1 MAKSSTSNYHLD
13 EEETR
18 GRPGYYDFHAPP
30 PLTHNVRC
38 ITTRDGISYLAMAN
52 HRYFSQQKRT
62 SSYPSTIASS
72 TTTSSSASSTTKR
85 VASWLKPSVKPS
97 PKVNVHTTCGRHTDQ
112 LLFGGPSLTDI
123 ARSVFKKKN

>member
-1 MAKSSTSNYHLD
+1 MAKPSTSNYHLD

-30 PLTHNVRC
+30 PLAH
-38 ITTRDGISYLAMAN
+38 D
-52 HRYFSQQKRT
+52 KRT
-62 SSYPSTIASS
+62 LSYPSTIASS
-72 TTTSSSASSTTKR
+72 TTTASSTSSTTKR
-85 VASWLKPSVKPS
+85 VTSWLKPSVKPS

-112 LLFGGPSLTDI
+112 LLFGGPSLTEM